1 METWP
6 YDGNMRCF
14 LVILMVVLLP
24 LRSWA
29 GGLVSDAVQITQ
41 SGCPFHAQADEVATA
56 QDKQAPA
63 GIDQCTACQLCV
75 AFAAAPDPRIAVL
88 TDAGHAK
95 PLMGR
100 IDFVSAPR
108 AQAFK
113 PPIS

>member
-1 METWP
+1 
-6 YDGNMRCF
+6 MRRF

-29 GGLVSDAVQITQ
+29 GGWVSDSVPVAE
-41 SGCPFHAQADEVATA
+41 SGCPCHAQADEVATA
-56 QDKQAPA
+56 HDRYAPA

-75 AFAAAPDPRIAVL
+75 PFAATPDPRIMVL
-88 TDAGHAK
+88 THVDHAK
-95 PLMGR
+95 PLTGR